1 MLERYRILRDYQGPF
16 DLKRLSYEEL
26 EELSEE
32 VRDYLIEVT
41 AKNGGHVAPGLGVVE
56 LTIALL
62 RVFEPPK
69 DTIVWDIGHQAYPW
83 KILTDRKELFPTLRQ
98 YGGISGFLKREE
110 SPFDAF
116 GAGHSSTSISA
127 ALGFRA
133 GYDLLEER
141 DRYVVAVIGDGAM
154 TAGMAFEAL
163 NNAGHIKPNRF
174 IVILNDNEMSISPN
188 VGAISTYLG
197 KIISGRFV
205 QDTRQKVKHLLE
217 HFGSPALRIAKLTE
231 EFIKGLISP
240 GVIFEE
246 LGFNYIGPINGHDLP
261 ALERTLENLKHIEG
275 PVLLHV
281 YTKKGKG
288 YKPAESDPVTWHGVA
303 PYKRESGEF
312 IKKPSPP
319 TWTSVLGKAVVE
331 LAQMDPSV
339 VVITPAMKEGS
350 GLVEFSQKFPERF
363 FDVGIAEQHA
373 CTFAGGLACAGLKP
387 IACYYSTF
395 LQRAYDQ
402 LIHDIALQNLH
413 VVFAIDRGG
422 LVGEDGPTHHGAFD
436 LSYLRC
442 IPNMVVSAPK
452 DEQELRDLLYTALRW
467 SGPFAIRYPRGPAYG
482 VPTEGFKE
490 VRVGSWEL
498 LKEGKDGVLL
508 AVGYCVYQALK
519 ASEELEKE
527 GISLAVVN
535 ARFVKPMDEGMLQ
548 KLSAIYELF
557 ITVEDNTVVG
567 GFGSGV
573 LEWLSSKGY
582 LKKVLTLGI
591 PDEFVEHGKQDLLR
605 KKVGIDAE
613 GIRERVLSFLRR
625 PLPETALDK
634 VAFNG

>member
-1 MLERYRILRDYQGPF
+1 MLEKYELLKDYSGPL
-16 DLKRLSYEEL
+16 DIKKYDYTEL
-26 EELSEE
+26 ERLAEE

-41 AKNGGHVAPGLGVVE
+41 AKNGGHVAPGLGAVE

-69 DTIVWDIGHQAYPW
+69 DVIVWDIGHQAYPW

-98 YGGISGFLKREE
+98 HGGISGFLRREE

-127 ALGFRA
+127 ALGFRKA
-133 GYDLLEER
+133 FDLLSEQ

-163 NNAGHIKPNRF
+163 NNAGHLRPNKF

-188 VGAISTYLG
+188 VGAISTYLS
-197 KIISGRFV
+197 KILSGHFV
-205 QDTRQKVKHLLE
+205 QETRQKVKHLLE
-217 HFGSPALRIAKLTE
+217 HLGSPALRVMKLTE
-231 EFIKGLISP
+231 EFLKGLLSP
-240 GVIFEE
+240 GVLFEE
-246 LGFNYIGPINGHDLP
+246 LGFNYIGPVNGHDLP
-261 ALERTLENLKHIEG
+261 ALERTLENIKHIEG

-288 YKPAESDPVTWHGVA
+288 YKPAENDPVTWHGVA

-319 TWTSVLGKAVVE
+319 NWTSVFGKAIVE
-331 LAQMDPSV
+331 LAEQDPNI

-350 GLVEFSQKFPERF
+350 GLVEFSQRFPERF

-373 CTFAGGLACAGLKP
+373 CTFAGGLVAGGLKP
-387 IACYYSTF
+387 VACYYSTF

-402 LIHDIALQNLH
+402 VIHDIALQNLH

-422 LVGEDGPTHHGAFD
+422 LVGDDGPTHHGVFD

-452 DEQELRDLLYTALRW
+452 DEQELRDLLYTALHHN
-467 SGPFAIRYPRGPAYG
+467 GPFAIRYPRGPAYG
-482 VPTEGFKE
+482 VPTEGFRFIK
-490 VRVGSWEL
+490 VGSWEL
-498 LKEGKDGVLL
+498 LKEGKDGVILG
-508 AVGYCVYQALK
+508 VGYTVYQALK
-519 ASEELEKE
+519 ASEELLKE
-527 GISLAVVN
+527 GFDFAVVN
-535 ARFVKPMDEGMLQ
+535 ARFVKPMDE
-548 KLSAIYELF
+548 ELLEDLASTYDF
-557 ITVEDNTVVG
+557 FVTVEDNVLMG

-573 LEWLSSKGY
+573 LEWLAKKGY
-582 LKKVLTLGI
+582 TKRVLNI
-591 PDEFVEHGKQDLLR
+591 AVPDTFVEHGNQNLLR
-605 KKVGIDAE
+605 NLVGIDAE
-613 GIRERVLSFLRR
+613 GIKEKVIEFVKGRV
-625 PLPETALDK
+625 
-634 VAFNG
+634 VI

>member
-1 MLERYRILRDYQGPF
+1 MLERYELLKEYGGPLDLRRYSYQ
-16 DLKRLSYEEL
+16 EL
-26 EELSEE
+26 ERLAQE
-32 VRDYLIEVT
+32 VRDYILEVT
-41 AKNGGHVAPGLGVVE
+41 ARNGGHVGPGLGVVE

-69 DTIVWDIGHQAYPW
+69 DIVVWDIGHQAYPW

-98 YGGISGFLKREE
+98 YGGISGFLRREE

-127 ALGFRA
+127 ALGYRIGF
-133 GYDLLEER
+133 DLQGET
-141 DRYVVAVIGDGAM
+141 DRYVIAVIGDGAM

-163 NNAGHIKPNRF
+163 NNAGHIRPNRF

-188 VGAISTYLG
+188 VGAISTYLS

-205 QDTRQKVKHLLE
+205 QEVRQKVKHLFE
-217 HFGSPALRIAKLTE
+217 HLGSPALRFVKLTE
-231 EFIKGLISP
+231 EFLKGLISP
-240 GVIFEE
+240 GVFFEE
-246 LGFNYIGPINGHDLP
+246 LGFNYIGPLNGHDLP
-261 ALERTLENLKHIEG
+261 ALERTLENLKHIQG

-288 YKPAESDPVTWHGVA
+288 YKPAEKDPVTWHGVA

-319 TWTSVLGKAVVE
+319 TWTSVFGKAIVE
-331 LAQMDPSV
+331 LAEKDPSI

-350 GLVEFSQKFPERF
+350 GLVEFSQRFPERF

-387 IACYYSTF
+387 VACYYSTF

-402 LIHDIALQNLH
+402 LIHDIALQNLP

-422 LVGEDGPTHHGAFD
+422 LVGEDGPTHHGVFD

-442 IPNMVVSAPK
+442 VPNMVVSAPK

-467 SGPFAIRYPRGPAYG
+467 DGPFAIRYPRGPAYG
-482 VPTEGFKE
+482 VPTEGFREIK
-490 VRVGSWEL
+490 VGTWEL
-498 LKEGKDGVLL
+498 LKEGKDGVVL
-508 AVGYCVYQALK
+508 AVGYCVYQALW

-527 GISLAVVN
+527 GISVAVVN
-535 ARFVKPMDEGMLQ
+535 ARFVKPMDEEL
-548 KLSAIYELF
+548 LERLCERYELF
-557 ITVEDNTVVG
+557 VTVEDNTVVG
-567 GFGSGV
+567 GFGAGV
-573 LEWLSSKGY
+573 LEWLAKRGY
-582 LKKVLTLGI
+582 QKRVINLGV
-591 PDEFVEHGKQDLLR
+591 PDRFIEHGKQDILR
-605 KKVGIDAE
+605 NLVGIDKE
-613 GIRERVLSFLRR
+613 GIKRAII
-625 PLPETALDK
+625 TAYMRK
-634 VAFNG
+634 V